1 MLTFNSQILGVVP
14 HCQPTAPDRRHI
26 SALIHHRDT
35 ASVAESIYEFHKENG
50 RTYHAYRA
58 GCTFCPEI
66 SGPIEANFAAYYYP
80 NDLIE
85 IERLNTQHETLKIL
99 LDGRSCLAPF
109 DDENPP
115 RKVLDIATG
124 SGHWAIDLGDEFP
137 EARIIGTDLSPIQS
151 ELVPPN
157 VEFIIDDACVTSH
170 CPQPLRAHLGHM
182 N

>member
-1 MLTFNSQILGVVP
+1 
-14 HCQPTAPDRRHI
+14 
-26 SALIHHRDT
+26 
-35 ASVAESIYEFHKENG
+35 VAESIYEFHKENG